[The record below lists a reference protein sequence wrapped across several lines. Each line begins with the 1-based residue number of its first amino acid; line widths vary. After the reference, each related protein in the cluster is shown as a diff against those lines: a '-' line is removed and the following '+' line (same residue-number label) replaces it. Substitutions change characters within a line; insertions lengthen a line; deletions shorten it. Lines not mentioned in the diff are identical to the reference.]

1 MAVFAI
7 IAAGDMS
14 RIFSNCYDAVMAG
27 ATRANDLSVVYRI
40 GGYPHIRVV
49 AVFAN
54 ISRLNVRKVFA
65 SGFNTVVTTG
75 AIAGDTDMI
84 EVCR

>member
-40 GGYPHIRVV
+40 GGYPHVRVV
-49 AVFAN
+49 TVFAN

-75 AIAGDTDMI
+75 AIAGDADMI
-84 EVCR
+84 EICW

>member
-54 ISRLNVRKVFA
+54 ISRLNVRRVFA
-65 SGFNTVVTTG
+65 GGFNTVVTTG
-75 AIAGDTDMI
+75 AIAGDADMI
-84 EVCR
+84 EICW